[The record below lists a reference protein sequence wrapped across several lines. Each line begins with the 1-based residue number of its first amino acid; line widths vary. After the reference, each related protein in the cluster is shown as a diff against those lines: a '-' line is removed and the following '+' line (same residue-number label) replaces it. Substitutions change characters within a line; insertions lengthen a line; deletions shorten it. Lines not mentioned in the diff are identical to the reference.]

1 MSATNP
7 RPYRQV
13 ARAQARQRTRETL
26 LDAADEEISAGRWA
40 RASLET
46 IAERAGVTKQTA
58 LRHFG
63 SKDGLLEAAVRR
75 TSEIVRYERAQA
87 PVNDLPGAVHNLI
100 VHYERWGKV
109 VLRVLAEEHRSSL
122 VRKMTDHGREVHYE
136 WVEHTF
142 EPRLAERDEPARG
155 MLRAQLVTLCD
166 VYVWKLLRQ
175 DMRLSA
181 SETEAALT
189 EMLEALLAS

>member
-1 MSATNP
+1 VKANP

-26 LDAADEEISAGRWA
+26 LDAADEEISAGRWP
-40 RASLET
+40 RASLEA

-75 TSEIVRYERAQA
+75 TSEIVRCERAQA
-87 PVNDLPGAVHNLI
+87 PVNDIPGAVHNLV

-122 VRKMTDHGREVHYE
+122 VSKMTDRGREVHYE
-136 WVEHTF
+136 WVERTF
-142 EPRLAERDEPARG
+142 APQLAALEEPARG
-155 MLRAQLVTLCD
+155 LLRAQLITLCD

-175 DMRLSA
+175 DMRLSS
-181 SETEAALT
+181 SETEAAVT
-189 EMLEALLAS
+189 EMLRGLLAD

>member
-1 MSATNP
+1 MKTNS

-26 LDAADEEISAGRWA
+26 LDAADEEISAGRWT

-75 TSEIVRYERAQA
+75 TSEIVRHERAQA
-87 PVNDLPGAVHNLI
+87 PVDDIPGAVHTL
-100 VHYERWGKV
+100 VSHYERWGRV
-109 VLRVLAEEHRSSL
+109 VLRVLAEEHRSAL
-122 VRKMTDHGREVHYE
+122 VRKMTDRGREVHYE
-136 WVEHTF
+136 WVERTF
-142 EPRLAERDEPARG
+142 EPQLAALEQPARG
-155 MLRAQLVTLCD
+155 LLRAQLVTICD

-175 DMRLSA
+175 DMRLSVT
-181 SETEAALT
+181 ETEAAVT
-189 EMLEALLAS
+189 EILQSLLAT